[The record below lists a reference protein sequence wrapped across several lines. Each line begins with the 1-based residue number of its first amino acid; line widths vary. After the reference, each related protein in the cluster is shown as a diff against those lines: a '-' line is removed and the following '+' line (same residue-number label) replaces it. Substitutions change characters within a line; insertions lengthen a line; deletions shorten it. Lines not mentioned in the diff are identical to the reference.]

1 MVEQGEVVEGK
12 LGWRGDKGERK
23 MGKRRTIA
31 LLVGSVTGDIVEVA
45 GFNVSTTLC
54 MCVGTKAWHYEYV

>member
-45 GFNVSTTLC
+45 GFNVSTDRKS
-54 MCVGTKAWHYEYV
+54 VV